1 MHTKRAHNVY
11 KQTQS
16 TSHSYKHDIIRHS
29 MKEDRRNTCNEI
41 NSADV
46 IIGAK
51 SSFLNFEIIVLIFFM
66 SLNNHFLFFFLIRE
80 MFYSEVAVV
89 SHSLQLT

>member
-16 TSHSYKHDIIRHS
+16 TSHSYKHDIIRHF

-41 NSADV
+41 NSAGV
-46 IIGAK
+46 IK
-51 SSFLNFEIIVLIFFM
+51 SSFLNFQIIVLIFFM
-66 SLNNHFLFFFLIRE
+66 SLNNHFLFFIN
-80 MFYSEVAVV
+80 
-89 SHSLQLT
+89 

>member
-16 TSHSYKHDIIRHS
+16 TSHSYKHDIIQHF
-29 MKEDRRNTCNEI
+29 MKKIEEI
-41 NSADV
+41 DSANV

-51 SSFLNFEIIVLIFFM
+51 FSFLNCQIIVLIFSM
-66 SLNNHFLFFFLIRE
+66 SLNNHFLFFLIKG

-89 SHSLQLT
+89 SHNLQLT

>member
-16 TSHSYKHDIIRHS
+16 TSHSYKHDIIRHF

-41 NSADV
+41 NSAGV
-46 IIGAK
+46 IK
-51 SSFLNFEIIVLIFFM
+51 SSFLNFQIVVLIFFM
-66 SLNNHFLFFFLIRE
+66 SLNNHFLFLLIRG

-89 SHSLQLT
+89 SYSLQLT

>member
-16 TSHSYKHDIIRHS
+16 TSHSYKHDIIRHF

-41 NSADV
+41 NSAGV

-51 SSFLNFEIIVLIFFM
+51 SSFLNFQIIVLIFFM
-66 SLNNHFLFFFLIRE
+66 SLNNHFLFLLIRG